1 MVDGTLVVGLFV
13 LACTLQD
20 IDPRT
25 GAPVAQPHPASLVA
39 RDGTGA
45 FTGWQEVDGQNRVS
59 VRKMPDGAVV
69 MSGLRLRKSGE
80 ETWAELRPLEKTNR
94 FRMRWL
100 VNQSDS
106 GDGQRR
112 VAIWSEGECD
122 HLARDKGK
130 R

>member
-1 MVDGTLVVGLFV
+1 VVDGTLVAGLFV

-25 GAPVAQPHPASLVA
+25 RAPVAQPHPASLVA
-39 RDGTGA
+39 RDGTGV
-45 FTGWQEVDGQNRVS
+45 FTGWYEADGQDRVS
-59 VRKMPDGAVV
+59 VRKMPDGSVV
-69 MSGLRLRKSGE
+69 LTGLRLRKSGE
-80 ETWAELRPLEKTNR
+80 ETWAELRPLEEANR
-94 FRMRWL
+94 FWMQWL
-100 VNQSDS
+100 VNQSGS

-112 VAIWSEGECD
+112 VAIWSEGECE